1 MGMTKALM
9 EKVILSYSKDK
20 NVNFCITRYGNV
32 MGSRGSV
39 IPLFISQ
46 IQNNKSLTVT
56 DLKMS
61 RFLMSLTDTVN
72 LVYEALLN
80 GKNGDIFVQKSP
92 SATIENIAKSLIKI
106 FRKNN
111 KLKVIGIRHG
121 EKLHEVLISK
131 EEMLRTIIKKD
142 HFIIKPD
149 NQSQNFAK
157 FFTRGQINLK
167 KINEYNSLNTKE
179 LNLNDTL
186 SLLRKQ
192 IENEENEF

>member
-1 MGMTKALM
+1 
-9 EKVILSYSKDK
+9 
-20 NVNFCITRYGNV
+20 
-32 MGSRGSV
+32 
-39 IPLFISQ
+39 
-46 IQNNKSLTVT
+46 
-56 DLKMS
+56 MS

-80 GKNGDIFVQKSP
+80 GNNGDIFVQKSP

-157 FFTRGQINLK
+157 YFTRGQTNLK